1 MNPVDFVKIFHCL
14 FRPFLSYHLSYK
26 LPEEVKKV
34 VVEREEWRAY
44 SGDGVTDRV
53 LARRSL
59 RQLIF
64 HTHTAAL
71 CSALL

>member
-1 MNPVDFVKIFHCL
+1 M
-14 FRPFLSYHLSYK
+14 
-26 LPEEVKKV
+26 

-53 LARRSL
+53 LARCSL

-64 HTHTAAL
+64 HTHTAHFVQRFYNYGNAAL
-71 CSALL
+71 YTPSNRNLTDSAFITVHVLTSR